1 MILGCVV
8 ALGLGLGACSAA
20 SSVQGSLSDAI
31 AGAEPGATLHIA
43 PGRHEGSVVIDKPLT
58 IVGEPGA
65 IIVGTP
71 GQPTISIV
79 HTDNVTVRGLA
90 LEGGESGIYVLESE
104 NVVIDQVQVHDA
116 EWHGI
121 VAQDAEIE
129 VLDCAV
135 SGLLADRAQ
144 GIEIINSDRR
154 PPSRVAGC
162 RIEGPVFEGIVSH
175 VSHVTFENNV
185 VVGSSPRGI
194 VVTEMSAGLMAG
206 NHVSGA
212 TGAAYFCGDQ
222 SRCSVV
228 DNSASG
234 VAAGT
239 PSYRSGMG
247 HGLVVHFDSIAY
259 VDGLQVDG
267 AEGDQVL
274 LMLDS
279 RLSAV
284 PLDLGFDRNG
294 LPWTA
299 LLVVMAVLAVAL
311 LGGQVSN
318 RPLQTKVPVLDPPI
332 GLSNPSPGAP
342 VPVPVGRAFDSVKQS
357 RNPFDRNTTLGRQRI
372 VGGVIFLVLFSVF
385 SIFNRFPKLD
395 TVQRDVDI
403 VTAVEG
409 TSGQGIGDCFQGFC
423 IEATPEAGLLQ
434 RWMDFSVHYLWLVTI
449 GMIFAFLVAG
459 LTDTFFFPDS
469 AVDGF
474 GGWGLRGSLQGLAVG
489 PAMTLCS
496 ACIVP
501 VANSFRQRGAS
512 VSSTI
517 AITQGSAT
525 LNAPALLMALA
536 IFTPLLAGSRIVL
549 SVLGTLLI
557 GPMVAWATGTDRK
570 TDHRSALLST
580 WSPTAAAGWGSA
592 TRRGLVDWMRSS
604 VGFFFRLTPVMILAG
619 FASGLALQWL
629 TPATVSQYLGNHLLG
644 IIIAATIGI
653 MVNVPLMFEIP
664 LVAGL
669 MIVGMGTA
677 PAAALLFTAA
687 AAGPITFWG
696 LAKSISGRGVGA
708 LTAALWILGVAG
720 GLTVWGLDALL
731 PG

>member
-1 MILGCVV
+1 LILGCVV

-311 LGGQVSN
+311 LGGWTLTQGPQLSDLLSQLRRVDLIVFQPT
-318 RPLQTKVPVLDPPI
+318 RDQLQASFSLLPAVLM
-332 GLSNPSPGAP
+332 
-342 VPVPVGRAFDSVKQS
+342 
-357 RNPFDRNTTLGRQRI
+357 
-372 VGGVIFLVLFSVF
+372 VF
-385 SIFNRFPKLD
+385 
-395 TVQRDVDI
+395 
-403 VTAVEG
+403 
-409 TSGQGIGDCFQGFC
+409 
-423 IEATPEAGLLQ
+423 GLLQ
-434 RWMDFSVHYLWLVTI
+434 LLVGAVILAHRGWARWLGVLLALFGLLVSVVALIATMALIPGTSVQL
-449 GMIFAFLVAG
+449 MIAVVLLLGYAYVLLALFA
-459 LTDTFFFPDS
+459 
-469 AVDGF
+469 
-474 GGWGLRGSLQGLAVG
+474 GGSH
-489 PAMTLCS
+489 
-496 ACIVP
+496 
-501 VANSFRQRGAS
+501 FRA
-512 VSSTI
+512 
-517 AITQGSAT
+517 
-525 LNAPALLMALA
+525 NAP
-536 IFTPLLAGSRIVL
+536 
-549 SVLGTLLI
+549 
-557 GPMVAWATGTDRK
+557 
-570 TDHRSALLST
+570 
-580 WSPTAAAGWGSA
+580 
-592 TRRGLVDWMRSS
+592 RR
-604 VGFFFRLTPVMILAG
+604 
-619 FASGLALQWL
+619 
-629 TPATVSQYLGNHLLG
+629 
-644 IIIAATIGI
+644 
-653 MVNVPLMFEIP
+653 
-664 LVAGL
+664 
-669 MIVGMGTA
+669 
-677 PAAALLFTAA
+677 
-687 AAGPITFWG
+687 
-696 LAKSISGRGVGA
+696 
-708 LTAALWILGVAG
+708 
-720 GLTVWGLDALL
+720 
-731 PG
+731 